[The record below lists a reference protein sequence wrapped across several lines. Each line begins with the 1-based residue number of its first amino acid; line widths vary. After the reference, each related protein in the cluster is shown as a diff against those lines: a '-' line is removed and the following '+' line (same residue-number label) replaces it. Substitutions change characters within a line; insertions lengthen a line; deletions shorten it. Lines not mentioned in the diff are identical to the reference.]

1 MKILNFVLVG
11 SALEFTQIFYFR
23 WTNTVIFCR
32 HLIPAL
38 IFCWIGIQTWP
49 KGRKWKNDIV
59 MSFDL
64 KIQRYKVETDLYF
77 FFD

>member
-1 MKILNFVLVG
+1 MCKVLFIKIINIIDFLLCILKLLDLQFLC
-11 SALEFTQIFYFR
+11 FR

-59 MSFDL
+59 SVFSL
-64 KIQRYKVETDLYF
+64 SYS
-77 FFD
+77 